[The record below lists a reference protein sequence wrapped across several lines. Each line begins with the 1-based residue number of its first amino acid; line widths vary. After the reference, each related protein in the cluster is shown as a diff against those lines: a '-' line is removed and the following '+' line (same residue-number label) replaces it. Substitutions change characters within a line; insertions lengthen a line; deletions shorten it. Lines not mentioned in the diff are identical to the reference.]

1 MSEVQPVAMAPVGL
15 AEASSRRP
23 KPGRPA
29 SHPGAGTRAG
39 HPASAGTPTPTRV
52 YVFAKD
58 AILRAGV
65 ASQLRRSP
73 SVTLAEDHAVDP
85 DGVAVVVCDEICED
99 AISAIRAIKRS
110 CTAKV
115 AVIVNHLTHASAM
128 AAIEAGARAFLPRGE
143 ARPDRLVALARS
155 VALASAPPES
165 VAEATGELFGELVPE
180 PPAPEPAGC
189 GLCERDLQVLRLMA
203 DGHSTAGIARDLAYS
218 ESTIKNIIHAIVREL
233 GARNRAHA
241 VATALRTQL
250 I

>member
-1 MSEVQPVAMAPVGL
+1 
-15 AEASSRRP
+15 
-23 KPGRPA
+23 
-29 SHPGAGTRAG
+29 
-39 HPASAGTPTPTRV
+39 V

-73 SVTLAEDHAVDP
+73 SVTLGEQHTVDP
-85 DGVAVVVCDEICED
+85 DGVAMVVCDEICED
-99 AISAIRAIKRS
+99 ALSAIRAIRRS
-110 CTAKV
+110 CTPRIV
-115 AVIVNHLTHASAM
+115 IIVNQLTHASAV
-128 AAIEAGARAFLPRGE
+128 AAVEAGAHAFLPRGE
-143 ARPDRLVALARS
+143 ARPDRLVSAARS
-155 VALASAPPES
+155 VACAPASPASLE
-165 VAEATGELFGELVPE
+165 EATGELFGTLVPE
-180 PPAPEPAGC
+180 PPVEEPTS
-189 GLCERDLQVLRLMA
+189 GLSERDVQVLRLMA